1 MEEYAAIDCEGGEVK
16 YLNLRSP
23 ERGFGHLIEG
33 KAQKPKT
40 AEEIQ
45 YSTLGKGIDL
55 SFV

>member
-1 MEEYAAIDCEGGEVK
+1 MK

-23 ERGFGHLIEG
+23 ERGLGHLIEG
-33 KAQKPKT
+33 KAPKPKT
-40 AEEIQ
+40 IEAFS